1 MFSTANAFVFEVF
14 KVHYKDS
21 LTYSGGIDRLDTVC
35 YNLKQPYVDRY
46 LTYSDPWHWLSLSLK
61 KKNHKFDGPFLWMR
75 FKCLKAR
82 ATSRRQFTFYH

>member
-21 LTYSGGIDRLDTVC
+21 LTYSGGIDRLGTVC
-35 YNLKQPYVDRY
+35 YNLKQPYLDRY

-61 KKNHKFDGPFLWMR
+61 KKKNPQILWPLFMDEVQV
-75 FKCLKAR
+75 
-82 ATSRRQFTFYH
+82 SQG